1 MFAALTFD
9 HEPHVL
15 TWSSV
20 DFWVQTV
27 GGFAAVAM
35 AIWLLMYL
43 IGGGRRDPGSIM
55 AQVGWLLLVALLFS
69 PLAVIVILLY
79 SQLGRGGAS
88 IGGGDAPRVERRST
102 LFQFVFLGAAL
113 GSLSIYLGVLPYLYG
128 PELIARVIKGEA
140 YKRVPPENWRFLA
153 QEISW
158 TVAGA
163 LAILA
168 VLLPMIADLPRFSL
182 RRIWGLARLTFKEA
196 MRRKIVW
203 VFAALLLIV
212 LFASWFI
219 PAKPEDQVRNYVT
232 VVFVAK
238 ALLLLLAAGLLASF
252 GIPDDMRQQTIH
264 TVLTKPVQRFEIFL
278 GRFVGYMLLMSLV
291 LGVVSALGLVYVLRN
306 IDPDAQAE
314 SLKARV
320 PVYGE
325 LEYEG
330 TPDRKKGENVG
341 REWEYR
347 GYIMGTLPGQ
357 PPQFALW
364 NFATIPADL
373 GKRDKVRMEF
383 TLDIYRTYKGEE
395 GKGVACTFA
404 VESWRWQPSLKSKY
418 DEKKAEYTNRGDTN
432 VEDKLAEEF
441 GYFEYPGM
449 VIQDYHNQF
458 IDVPAGVFRNA
469 LGSDD
474 KLKHDLLQ
482 RPGAELPPAVRVRVR
497 CENRSQFVGMA
508 KHDLYLRQDDHN
520 AGATVETFRFGVNYF
535 KGAYGLWLR
544 LCLVIALAVALS
556 TYLSGVISLLT
567 TGVLFVLGFVQDF
580 IAEVAKGEVA
590 GGGAV
595 RSAMRLGARP
605 GGESPAAELPDTA
618 ATRVASVFDQVF
630 NWCLARFMNLIPTV
644 DRFSFTDWVAEGV
657 AISGAQMFTAS
668 VLLLAYILPWVVLAY
683 YLLKWREVASSS

>member
-15 TWSSV
+15 TWGSV
-20 DFWVQTV
+20 NFWVQTV
-27 GGFAAVAM
+27 GGFAAVAI
-35 AIWLLMYL
+35 AIWLLMYV

-55 AQVGWLLLVALLFS
+55 AQVGWMLLVSLLFS
-69 PLAVIVILLY
+69 PLAVILILLY
-79 SQLGRGGAS
+79 AQFGRGGPS

-102 LFQFVFLGAAL
+102 LFQLIFLGAAL

-128 PELIARVIKGEA
+128 PELVSKLIKGEA
-140 YKRVPPENWRFLA
+140 YKRADNWRFLA
-153 QEISW
+153 QEIAW
-158 TVAGA
+158 TTAGA

-168 VLLPMIADLPRFSL
+168 VLLPIIADLPRFSL

-196 MRRKIVW
+196 MRRKIIW

-219 PAKPEDQVRNYVT
+219 PAKPEDQVRNYVQ

-238 ALLLLLAAGLLASF
+238 AFLLLFAAALLASF
-252 GIPDDMRQQTIH
+252 GIPDDMRHQTIH

-278 GRFVGYMLLMSLV
+278 GRFLGYTILMTLV
-291 LGVVSALGLVYVLRN
+291 LAVVSVLGLMYVLRN

-320 PVYGE
+320 PVYGD

-357 PPQFALW
+357 PAQYAIW
-364 NFATIPADL
+364 NFATIPSDL

-404 VESWRWQPSLKSKY
+404 VESWRWQPSRKKDY
-418 DEKKAEYTNRGDTN
+418 DDRKAEMLNKGEKN
-432 VEDKLAEEF
+432 VEDKLGEEF

-449 VIQDYHNQF
+449 VIKDYHDQY
-458 IDVPAGVFRNA
+458 IDVPSGVFRNA

-474 KLKHDLLQ
+474 KLKHELLQ
-482 RPGAELPPAVRVRVR
+482 RTGAELPPAVRVRVR

-508 KHDLYLRQDDHN
+508 KHDLYLRQDDHD
-520 AGATVETFRFGVNYF
+520 AGATVDTLRFCGNYF
-535 KGAYGLWLR
+535 KGVYGLWLR

-567 TGVLFVLGFVQDF
+567 TGTLFVLGFVQDF
-580 IAEVAKGEVA
+580 IGEVAKGEVA

-605 GGESPAAELPDTA
+605 GGESPAADLPDTA
-618 ATRVASVFDQVF
+618 ATRVAGVFDQVF

-644 DRFSFTDWVAEGV
+644 ERFSFTDWVAEGV
-657 AISGAQMFTAS
+657 AVSGAQMLAS
-668 VLLLAYILPWVVLAY
+668 TVLLIGYVLPWVVLAY